1 MALWR
6 KKNVKKNAVS
16 MLSNQFSMN
25 EVSNNIFDYIPK
37 NLKWMIVHFSQIDTT
52 EDKDGPIAGPNAKAI
67 QGGKWIEF
75 LTSSY

>member
-1 MALWR
+1 
-6 KKNVKKNAVS
+6 
-16 MLSNQFSMN
+16 MLSAWKVTINQKNCN
-25 EVSNNIFDYIPK
+25 EGILKIFDYIPK

>member
-1 MALWR
+1 
-6 KKNVKKNAVS
+6 
-16 MLSNQFSMN
+16 
-25 EVSNNIFDYIPK
+25 
-37 NLKWMIVHFSQIDTT
+37 MIVHFSQIDTT

>member
-1 MALWR
+1 M
-6 KKNVKKNAVS
+6 KYQIISK
-16 MLSNQFSMN
+16 
-25 EVSNNIFDYIPK
+25 IFDYIPK
-37 NLKWMIVHFSQIDTT
+37 NLKLMIVRFSQIDTT